1 MVLVTAEQLSAM
13 RDEIGDVVA
22 RYRRVGQGNPEAKR
36 IAVYLFAYALDLDKA
51 PAR

>member
-1 MVLVTAEQLSAM
+1 M
-13 RDEIGDVVA
+13 RDEIGEVVR

-51 PAR
+51 PQQKAAQTRRQP